1 MIMSGNE
8 AWTTLHKPRRSYYY
22 YYLRS
27 DGTNTSF
34 VNWRL
39 FRVHSLPQRYWE
51 EVQVEYR
58 YSLLNVAKLL
68 VSLAYRQLFGGDRV
82 GSGGYGPPPK

>member
-39 FRVHSLPQRYWE
+39 FRVHSNDTTCTQPT
-51 EVQVEYR
+51 
-58 YSLLNVAKLL
+58 AKVL
-68 VSLAYRQLFGGDRV
+68 GG
-82 GSGGYGPPPK
+82 GTG